1 MKEIELKNNPL
12 GIRVYAVGE
21 PDLDHM
27 SEEEYNLFASSL
39 ALYINDYVT
48 KSEHD
53 KEEENNAV

>member
-1 MKEIELKNNPL
+1 MKEIEVKDNPL
-12 GIRVYAVGE
+12 GIRVYVVGE
-21 PDLDHM
+21 PDIDHM

-53 KEEENNAV
+53 KEEKDAV